1 MARSFRNDDGLD
13 KGRTAFTVSFPDY
26 IEDVVLA
33 ADTLVRVPVP
43 ANARYAVFSFS
54 GDFRA
59 KIGIVSTGLTLPSS
73 TSTDGTGSELNPA
86 ARYIPSG
93 TTSTHICLRSPL
105 AQTGSI
111 AFYEA

>member
-1 MARSFRNDDGLD
+1 MARSFHDENSRD

-33 ADTLVRVPVP
+33 ADTLVRVPIP

-59 KIGIVSTGLTLPSS
+59 KLGVVATGLTLPSS

-86 ARYIPSG
+86 ARFIPSG
-93 TTSTHICLRSPL
+93 SNTHIILRAPL